1 MDDQKFK
8 DQLSRMQEKLDAASE
23 IKIIVPDLTPPPIKI
38 NTDVIARL
46 NQQMDEVRDYQQ
58 SKDQAVFDTAK
69 HLKSINGKVQSI
81 DDGLS
86 KERAEREKA
95 DEANKRYTQMWNK
108 INLAI
113 GIIGVILAAFALFKP

>member
-1 MDDQKFK
+1 MDEEWFKEQLQKVQEATSTPV
-8 DQLSRMQEKLDAASE
+8 QLDFPELKS
-23 IKIIVPDLTPPPIKI
+23 PPLKI
-38 NTDVIARL
+38 NTAVFARV
-46 NQQMDEVRDYQQ
+46 NQQMDAIQEYHQA
-58 SKDQAVFDTAK
+58 KDKAVFDTAK

>member
-1 MDDQKFK
+1 MVQRAIAKSARSDKHAGSIGFPGIKKSAAENKHSRICTRKSENGCNPGKYHQAK
-8 DQLSRMQEKLDAASE
+8 DK
-23 IKIIVPDLTPPPIKI
+23 
-38 NTDVIARL
+38 
-46 NQQMDEVRDYQQ
+46 
-58 SKDQAVFDTAK
+58 AVFDTAK